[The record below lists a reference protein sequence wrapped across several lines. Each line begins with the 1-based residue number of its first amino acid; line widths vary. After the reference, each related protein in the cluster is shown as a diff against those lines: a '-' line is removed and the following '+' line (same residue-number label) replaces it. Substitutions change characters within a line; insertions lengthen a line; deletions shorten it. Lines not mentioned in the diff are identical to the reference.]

1 MEIQSGYGQLRALK
15 LTVPPTGLIH
25 PSPSSRIDHFPNT
38 LYIYIYHSCTRISC
52 HNKTNEMWTMAFVS
66 SCSFEDFA
74 WVERE
79 REIEWML
86 FLLSFKNHGGA
97 EFSESI
103 SVPCSRSLLLQ
114 NYRIGEKEGS
124 ISVGW
129 REQDRT
135 RSRGS
140 KGNPNVKSIA
150 RSVKRKKKTEEEER
164 RGRFVALLKPFH
176 SVLGRRE
183 LPAFSQ
189 ESALLRVENELWR
202 TRLRETS
209 STCLSPHP
217 RVSIDG

>member
-1 MEIQSGYGQLRALK
+1 MDDGVR
-15 LTVPPTGLIH
+15 
-25 PSPSSRIDHFPNT
+25 F
-38 LYIYIYHSCTRISC
+38 
-52 HNKTNEMWTMAFVS
+52 FVLVRR
-66 SCSFEDFA
+66 FR
-74 WVERE
+74 VGGERE

-86 FLLSFKNHGGA
+86 FLLSFKNHGIGGA

-150 RSVKRKKKTEEEER
+150 CSVKRKKKTEEEER

-189 ESALLRVENELWR
+189 ESALLRVENEL
-202 TRLRETS
+202 
-209 STCLSPHP
+209 
-217 RVSIDG
+217 